1 MSDPFAEIDN
11 EVYVEKIKSFI
22 KKYKFLIAGI
32 LFIII
37 VLPSSIF
44 FFNKNKEET
53 NIKTSGYFIEIL
65 SLLQKNEEKAIVEL
79 EKLSKLEH
87 EGFNFLSEL
96 IQAKI
101 NLKNKNFQE
110 GIAILNKINV
120 NINSKS
126 DDIVKKLIAFY
137 SAQAALELNDK
148 SLLNDKIGDLLSYG
162 ESWALLGHEI
172 RGHFYFKNKD
182 YLNAEKDFYKILNE
196 QQSSN
201 SIRLR
206 AQEMLQNI
214 KMYNENK
221 D

>member
-11 EVYVEKIKSFI
+11 EVYIEKIKSFI
-22 KKYKFLIAGI
+22 KKYKFLIAVI
-32 LFIII
+32 LFTIIF
-37 VLPSSIF
+37 LPSSIF
-44 FFNKNKEET
+44 FFKKNKEDT
-53 NIKTSGYFIEIL
+53 NIETSGYFIEIL
-65 SLLQKNEEKAIVEL
+65 SLLKTNEEKAIVEL
-79 EKLSKLEH
+79 EKLSKLDH
-87 EGFNFLSEL
+87 DGFNFLSEL

-110 GIAILNKINV
+110 GIAILDKINV
-120 NINSKS
+120 NINSKN
-126 DDIVKKLIAFY
+126 DDIIKKLIAFY

-148 SLLNDKIGDLLSYG
+148 SLLNDKIGELLSYG

-172 RGHFYFKNKD
+172 RGHFYFKNND
-182 YLNAEKDFYKILNE
+182 YINAEKDFYKILNE

>member
-11 EVYVEKIKSFI
+11 EVYIEKIKSFT
-22 KKYKFLIAGI
+22 KKYKFLIAVI
-32 LFIII
+32 LFTIIF
-37 VLPSSIF
+37 LPSSIF
-44 FFNKNKEET
+44 FFKKNKEDT
-53 NIKTSGYFIEIL
+53 NIETSGYFIEIL
-65 SLLQKNEEKAIVEL
+65 SLLKTNEEKAIVEL
-79 EKLSKLEH
+79 EKLSKLDH
-87 EGFNFLSEL
+87 DGFNFLSEL

-110 GIAILNKINV
+110 GIAILDKINV
-120 NINSKS
+120 NINSKN
-126 DDIVKKLIAFY
+126 DDIIKKLIAFY

-148 SLLNDKIGDLLSYG
+148 SLLNDKIGELLSYG

-172 RGHFYFKNKD
+172 RGHFYFKNND
-182 YLNAEKDFYKILNE
+182 YINAEKDFYKILNE

>member
-44 FFNKNKEET
+44 FFKKNKEET

-110 GIAILNKINV
+110 GIAILDKINV